1 MPKRSK
7 SHRPRRARLNA
18 SDAELI
24 RRALEV
30 RRNAHA
36 PYSRFAVGAAVRC
49 ADGAIFSG
57 CNVENASYGA
67 TVCAERNAIAAAVAA
82 GKRDFV
88 ALAVATGNAPPAA
101 PCGLCRQV
109 ISEFS
114 PDLQLLLCNP
124 RGDLVRAS
132 LGRLLPMQFSRRD
145 L

>member
-1 MPKRSK
+1 M
-7 SHRPRRARLNA
+7 RRARLNA
-18 SDAELI
+18 GDAELI

-49 ADGAIFSG
+49 ADGTIFTG

-82 GKRDFV
+82 GKRDFL
-88 ALAVATGNAPPAA
+88 ALAIATVNAPPAA

-114 PDLQLLLCNP
+114 PDLRLLLCNP
-124 RGDLVRAS
+124 RGDIMRTS
-132 LGRLLPMQFSRRD
+132 LGRLLPLQFSRRD

>member
-1 MPKRSK
+1 MSKRPQRRK
-7 SHRPRRARLNA
+7 MRRARLNTG
-18 SDAELI
+18 DAELI

-49 ADGAIFSG
+49 ADGTIFTG

-82 GKRDFV
+82 GRRDFL
-88 ALAVATGNAPPAA
+88 ALAIATGNAPPAA

-114 PDLQLLLCNP
+114 PDLLLLLCNP
-124 RGDLVRAS
+124 RGDLVRTS

>member
-1 MPKRSK
+1 MTR
-7 SHRPRRARLNA
+7 RPRHPRTRRARLSA
-18 SDAELI
+18 GDMELT

-49 ADGAIFSG
+49 ADGAIFTG

-114 PDLQLLLCNP
+114 PDLPLLLCNP
-124 RGDLVRAS
+124 RGDLIRTS
-132 LGRLLPMQFSRRD
+132 LGRLLPLQFSRRD